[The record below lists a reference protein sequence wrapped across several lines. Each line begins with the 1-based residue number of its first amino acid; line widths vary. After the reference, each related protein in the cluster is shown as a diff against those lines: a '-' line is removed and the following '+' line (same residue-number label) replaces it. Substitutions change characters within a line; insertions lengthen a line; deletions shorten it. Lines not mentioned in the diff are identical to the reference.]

1 MKNKVR
7 INTRNWKV
15 ILIAGVCVLLLIF
28 LFFKII
34 NYKKVK
40 TGNNISDKTLQEI
53 ESYILNIS
61 SYDAK
66 IEVIV
71 ESNKN
76 ENKYIMNQKFVS
88 PNLCTQ
94 EVIEPKNIE
103 GLTIKY
109 NGNNMEI
116 INSKLNLTT
125 IYENYKYLS
134 DNVLW
139 LSDFIKNYKNNSGKI
154 SEKDGIII
162 METKCTKNPYI
173 TSEKLYIDRN
183 ANKITKLIIEDK
195 NNKSKIY
202 ITYKEMKIDSLNPSN
217 ILAFKTEI
225 TNVSDI

>member
-15 ILIAGVCVLLLIF
+15 ILIAVVCVLLLIF

-53 ESYILNIS
+53 ESCILNIS

-173 TSEKLYIDRN
+173 SSEKLYIDRN

>member
-15 ILIAGVCVLLLIF
+15 ILIAVVCVLLLIF

-173 TSEKLYIDRN
+173 SSEKLYIDRN

>member
-15 ILIAGVCVLLLIF
+15 ILIAVVCVLLLIF

-109 NGNNMEI
+109 NGKDMEI

-125 IYENYKYLS
+125 IYENYNYLS

-173 TSEKLYIDRN
+173 SSEKLYIDRN